1 MNLKSRTY
9 PVCSPRVILAVAIL
23 LFLLAAV
30 LKAAAQTQPATP
42 ASVATQ
48 SPAIVATNVAA
59 QSPIIGIPNTPT
71 QGQLPAAPSALA
83 IPGTL
88 PGAGASILRVMGAL
102 VLVISL
108 FLGGVWL
115 FRNWQRLA
123 VRKGRAPNLNVL
135 EVKSLGQRQAIYVVG
150 YQQQRILLA
159 SSPAG
164 ITLLTHL
171 PEEDEAKTADA
182 TAPVAP
188 IVRMSFAEAFQQVLS
203 RK

>member
-1 MNLKSRTY
+1 MNLMSRTY
-9 PVCSPRVILAVAIL
+9 GTKSALAA
-23 LFLLAAV
+23 LLAALFLFLFAALLHAADQNQPAAATSV
-30 LKAAAQTQPATP
+30 STQSQVVVATNAAAQVPVVPA
-42 ASVATQ
+42 V
-48 SPAIVATNVAA
+48 N
-59 QSPIIGIPNTPT
+59 
-71 QGQLPAAPSALA
+71 ALA

-88 PGAGASILRVMGAL
+88 PDTSASILRVLGAL
-102 VLVISL
+102 ALVISL

-123 VRKGRAPNLNVL
+123 VRKGRAPRLNVL

-171 PEEDEAKTADA
+171 PEEEEAKTAAAAA
-182 TAPVAP
+182 TDSAAPA
-188 IVRMSFAEAFQQVLS
+188 VRMSFAEAFQQVLS

>member
-1 MNLKSRTY
+1 MNLMSRTY
-9 PVCSPRVILAVAIL
+9 IIQSPRAT
-23 LFLLAAV
+23 LLAALFIFLFTAV
-30 LKAAAQTQPATP
+30 LNAAAQNQPVAATNG
-42 ASVATQ
+42 VAQ
-48 SPAIVATNVAA
+48 NPAIVVTNVAP
-59 QSPIIGIPNTPT
+59 QS
-71 QGQLPAAPSALA
+71 QSVVPAANALS

-88 PGAGASILRVMGAL
+88 PDTGASILRVLGAL

-123 VRKGRAPNLNVL
+123 VRKGRAPRLNVL

-171 PEEDEAKTADA
+171 PEEEEAKTAAA
-182 TAPVAP
+182 TATESASPA
-188 IVRMSFAEAFQQVLS
+188 VRMSFAEAFQQVLS
-203 RK
+203 RRQ

>member
-1 MNLKSRTY
+1 MNLISRAYFIKLSRAT
-9 PVCSPRVILAVAIL
+9 
-23 LFLLAAV
+23 LLAALFIFLFVAV
-30 LKAAAQTQPATP
+30 LNAAAQNQPVT
-42 ASVATQ
+42 
-48 SPAIVATNVAA
+48 ATNVAA
-59 QSPIIGIPNTPT
+59 QNQVVVATNA
-71 QGQLPAAPSALA
+71 AAPSPVLPAPNALS

-88 PGAGASILRVMGAL
+88 PDTGASILRVLGAL

-123 VRKGRAPNLNVL
+123 VRKGRAPRLNVL
-135 EVKSLGQRQAIYVVG
+135 EVRSLGQRQAIYVVG

-171 PEEDEAKTADA
+171 PEEEEAKTT
-182 TAPVAP
+182 TAPAP
-188 IVRMSFAEAFQQVLS
+188 AAPAVRMSFAEAFQQVLS
-203 RK
+203 RRQ

>member
-1 MNLKSRTY
+1 MNLMARAYFIKSSRAT
-9 PVCSPRVILAVAIL
+9 L
-23 LFLLAAV
+23 LSALFIFLFAAV
-30 LKAAAQTQPATP
+30 LNAAAQNQPVAATNAVTQTP
-42 ASVATQ
+42 AIMV
-48 SPAIVATNVAA
+48 TNVAA
-59 QSPIIGIPNTPT
+59 QSQSVIP
-71 QGQLPAAPSALA
+71 APNALS

-88 PGAGASILRVMGAL
+88 PDTGASILRVLGAL

-123 VRKGRAPNLNVL
+123 VRKGRAPRLNVL

-171 PEEDEAKTADA
+171 PEEEEAKTAAAAA
-182 TAPVAP
+182 TDSAAPA
-188 IVRMSFAEAFQQVLS
+188 VRMSFAEAFQQVLS

>member
-1 MNLKSRTY
+1 VNLISRAYFIKSSRAT
-9 PVCSPRVILAVAIL
+9 LQAA
-23 LFLLAAV
+23 LFIFLFVAV
-30 LKAAAQTQPATP
+30 LNAAAQNQPVT
-42 ASVATQ
+42 
-48 SPAIVATNVAA
+48 ATNVAA
-59 QSPIIGIPNTPT
+59 QIQVVVATNA
-71 QGQLPAAPSALA
+71 AAPSPVLPAPNALS

-88 PGAGASILRVMGAL
+88 PDTGASILRVLGAL

-123 VRKGRAPNLNVL
+123 VRKGRAPRLNVL
-135 EVKSLGQRQAIYVVG
+135 EVRSLGQRQAIYVVG

-171 PEEDEAKTADA
+171 PEEEEAKTAAAAA
-182 TAPVAP
+182 TDSAAPA
-188 IVRMSFAEAFQQVLS
+188 VRMSFAEAFQQVLS

>member
-1 MNLKSRTY
+1 MNLMSRTY
-9 PVCSPRVILAVAIL
+9 VIQSPRAT
-23 LFLLAAV
+23 LLAALFIFLFAAV
-30 LKAAAQTQPATP
+30 LNATALNEP
-42 ASVATQ
+42 VT
-48 SPAIVATNVAA
+48 ATNVAA
-59 QSPIIGIPNTPT
+59 QNPAIVVTNVAAQSQSVI
-71 QGQLPAAPSALA
+71 PAANALS

-88 PGAGASILRVMGAL
+88 PDTGASILRVLGAL

-123 VRKGRAPNLNVL
+123 VRKGRAPRLNVL

-159 SSPAG
+159 SSSAG

-171 PEEDEAKTADA
+171 PEEEEAKTANA
-182 TAPVAP
+182 TATEPASP
-188 IVRMSFAEAFQQVLS
+188 AVRMSFAEAFQHVLN
-203 RK
+203 RRQ

>member
-1 MNLKSRTY
+1 MSRTY
-9 PVCSPRVILAVAIL
+9 FIKSPRAT
-23 LFLLAAV
+23 LLAA
-30 LKAAAQTQPATP
+30 LFIFLFAAILNAAAQNQPVTATNAVTQN
-42 ASVATQ
+42 
-48 SPAIVATNVAA
+48 PAIVVTNTAA
-59 QSPIIGIPNTPT
+59 QSQSVI
-71 QGQLPAAPSALA
+71 PAANALS

-88 PGAGASILRVMGAL
+88 PDTGASILRVLGAL

-123 VRKGRAPNLNVL
+123 VRKGRAPRLSVL

-171 PEEDEAKTADA
+171 PEEEEAKTAAA
-182 TAPVAP
+182 TATGSAAP
-188 IVRMSFAEAFQQVLS
+188 AVRMSFAEAFQQVLS
-203 RK
+203 RRQ

>member
-1 MNLKSRTY
+1 MSRAY
-9 PVCSPRVILAVAIL
+9 PVKSPRVVLAVALL
-23 LFLLAAV
+23 LFFLAAI
-30 LKAAAQTQPATP
+30 LKAAAQNQPAVP
-42 ASVATQ
+42 AGVATQ
-48 SPAIVATNVAA
+48 NQVFAATNTPA
-59 QSPIIGIPNTPT
+59 QGQVITAPNT
-71 QGQLPAAPSALA
+71 LA

-88 PGAGASILRVMGAL
+88 PDTGASILRVLGAL
-102 VLVISL
+102 ALVISL

-115 FRNWQRLA
+115 FCNWQRLA
-123 VRKGRAPNLNVL
+123 IRKGGAPRLNVL

-171 PEEDEAKTADA
+171 PEEDEAKTATA
-182 TAPVAP
+182 TESVAP
-188 IVRMSFAEAFQQVLS
+188 AVRMSFAEAFQHVLS

>member
-1 MNLKSRTY
+1 VNLKSHTY
-9 PVCSPRVILAVAIL
+9 PFKSPRVILAVALL

-30 LKAAAQTQPATP
+30 LRAAAEDQPAAVAP
-42 ASVATQ
+42 GVAS
-48 SPAIVATNVAA
+48 
-59 QSPIIGIPNTPT
+59 
-71 QGQLPAAPSALA
+71 QLPPVVVTNAAVPSLVVPAVNTLA

-88 PGAGASILRVMGAL
+88 PDTGASILRVLGAL
-102 VLVISL
+102 ALVISL

-123 VRKGRAPNLNVL
+123 VRKGRAPRLNVL

-150 YQQQRILLA
+150 YEQQRILLA

-171 PEEDEAKTADA
+171 PEEDETKTVAA
-182 TAPVAP
+182 TTTAPAAP
-188 IVRMSFAEAFQQVLS
+188 AAPAVRMSFAEAFQHVLN
-203 RK
+203 RRQ

>member
-1 MNLKSRTY
+1 VNLMSRTY
-9 PVCSPRVILAVAIL
+9 VIQSSRAT
-23 LFLLAAV
+23 LLAALFIFLFAAV
-30 LKAAAQTQPATP
+30 L
-42 ASVATQ
+42 
-48 SPAIVATNVAA
+48 NVAA
-59 QSPIIGIPNTPT
+59 QNLPVTATNAVTQNPAMVVTNTAT
-71 QGQLPAAPSALA
+71 QNLSVIPAANALS

-88 PGAGASILRVMGAL
+88 PDTGASILRVLGAL

-123 VRKGRAPNLNVL
+123 VRKGRAPRLNVL

-171 PEEDEAKTADA
+171 PEEEEAKTAAA
-182 TAPVAP
+182 TATESAAP
-188 IVRMSFAEAFQQVLS
+188 AVRMSFAEAFQQVLS

>member
-1 MNLKSRTY
+1 MSCTYFFKSSRAT
-9 PVCSPRVILAVAIL
+9 
-23 LFLLAAV
+23 LLAALFIFLFAAV
-30 LKAAAQTQPATP
+30 LDAAAQNQ
-42 ASVATQ
+42 VV
-48 SPAIVATNVAA
+48 VATNA
-59 QSPIIGIPNTPT
+59 
-71 QGQLPAAPSALA
+71 AAPSPVLPAPNALS

-88 PGAGASILRVMGAL
+88 PDTGASILRVLGAL
-102 VLVISL
+102 VLVLSL

-123 VRKGRAPNLNVL
+123 VRKGRAPRLNVL

-171 PEEDEAKTADA
+171 PEEEEAKTAAAAA
-182 TAPVAP
+182 TDSAAPA
-188 IVRMSFAEAFQQVLS
+188 VRMSFAEAFQQVLS